1 MSNLSPCLP
10 QPETKLREEDKVN
23 SSEDWLPHPPPP
35 CQQVAAEQGCP
46 LVVVGGT
53 LGDTVLPE
61 HRITTRSPGARNLL
75 SYLADLFILCL
86 IPFSPRKM
94 ISSSFKTLCQ

>member
-23 SSEDWLPHPPPP
+23 SSEDWLPPTL

-61 HRITTRSPGARNLL
+61 HRITTHSPGARNLL

-94 ISSSFKTLCQ
+94 ISSSFETLCQ